1 MTLQRAATPCK
12 VVDSGQRVASNP
24 SRDTKLLWHF
34 GIALR
39 LCIQV
44 CVCVCSGCGLVLIC
58 IWRLRSIYLFMG
70 DGNCLRR
77 DRWSLR
83 VRYIQRHIPPIHVC
97 VLVCVCVRACVPIV
111 IVRAPPFVFLCHVR
125 QRTEELPSTRTQL
138 VLGLELATQ
147 LDPELAREIYKEK
160 EREREGD
167 SERDRTNLFCAAQV
181 RHISRQSAQA
191 QLQSQC
197 QS

>member
-1 MTLQRAATPCK
+1 MCVLRLWPRPHLHLAPSFYLFIYGRWELFASRPLVTPCEIHTTTY
-12 VVDSGQRVASNP
+12 S
-24 SRDTKLLWHF
+24 TYTC
-34 GIALR
+34 
-39 LCIQV
+39 LCA
-44 CVCVCSGCGLVLIC
+44 G
-58 IWRLRSIYLFMG
+58 
-70 DGNCLRR
+70 
-77 DRWSLR
+77 
-83 VRYIQRHIPPIHVC
+83 
-97 VLVCVCVRACVPIV
+97 VCVCVRACVPIV

-147 LDPELAREIYKEK
+147 LDPELAREMYKEK
-160 EREREGD
+160 EREGD

>member
-1 MTLQRAATPCK
+1 MCL
-12 VVDSGQRVASNP
+12 
-24 SRDTKLLWHF
+24 
-34 GIALR
+34 
-39 LCIQV
+39 
-44 CVCVCSGCGLVLIC
+44 CSGCGLVLIC

-70 DGNCLRR
+70 DGNCSRR
-77 DRWSLR
+77 DRWSFR
-83 VRYIQRHIPPIHVC
+83 VRYIQRHIPPIWYMSVC
-97 VLVCVCVRACVPIV
+97 VYVCACVPIV
-111 IVRAPPFVFLCHVR
+111 IVRAPSFVFLCHVR
-125 QRTEELPSTRTQL
+125 QRTEEPPSTRTQL

-147 LDPELAREIYKEK
+147 LDPELGREMYKEK

-167 SERDRTNLFCAAQV
+167 SKRDRNNLFCAAQV